1 MSAMA
6 RIMMALALVLSAC
19 GADDEA
25 FGAEDEQFVET
36 MVELRRA
43 ALTAGRDTARF
54 EALRRTVLEEQGVTE
69 EELRAYVAARGEDL
83 NHMATVWDS
92 VAARLSPQ
100 PAPQ

>member
-1 MSAMA
+1 MTRM
-6 RIMMALALVLSAC
+6 MMALALVLSAC
-19 GADDEA
+19 SGDNDA

-43 ALTAGRDTARF
+43 ALSAGTDTARF
-54 EALRRTVLEEQGVTE
+54 EALRRAILEEQGVTE
-69 EELRAYVAARGEDL
+69 DELRAYVAARADDL

-92 VAARLSPQ
+92 VAARLSPE

>member
-1 MSAMA
+1 MK
-6 RIMMALALVLSAC
+6 RMMIVLALVLSAC
-19 GADDEA
+19 RADDEA

-43 ALTAGRDTARF
+43 AMTAGRDTARF
-54 EALRRTVLEEQGVTE
+54 EALRRAILEERGVTE
-69 EELRAYVAARGEDL
+69 EELRAYVATRADDL

-100 PAPQ
+100 HSPK

>member
-1 MSAMA
+1 
-6 RIMMALALVLSAC
+6 MMALVLVLSAC
-19 GADDEA
+19 SADDEA
-25 FGAEDEQFVET
+25 FGVADEQFVET

-43 ALTAGRDTARF
+43 ALSAGTDTARF

-69 EELRAYVAARGEDL
+69 EELRAYIAARASDL